1 MNEDPKTNN
10 KNYVIAIGRQF
21 GSGGREVGQRVAQLL
36 DINYYDKQLL
46 LEASRSSGI
55 NAEMFEAVDERTP
68 KFSPACGRST
78 WRWPAR
84 PSWAR

>member
-1 MNEDPKTNN
+1 MNEDLKNN

-46 LEASRSSGI
+46 VRVNL
-55 NAEMFEAVDERTP
+55 V
-68 KFSPACGRST
+68 
-78 WRWPAR
+78 
-84 PSWAR
+84 